1 MFQTKILGNF
11 FQAKTDEYINEFIPI
26 IDALKLQ
33 GKTDGIL
40 TYDPPLEQN
49 ALTRYYIR
57 TWIDLPAAEEWITL
71 RTAICVKHGIDHE
84 TYSITEIV

>member
-1 MFQTKILGNF
+1 MFQTKVLGNF
-11 FQAKTDEYINEFIPI
+11 ENVKTDAYINEFIPI

-40 TYDPPLEQN
+40 TYDPPLTQS
-49 ALTRYYIR
+49 APTRYYIR
-57 TWIDLPAAEEWITL
+57 TWIELPAAEEWITL

-84 TYSITEIV
+84 PYSIAEIV